1 MSNELHGQKQ
11 AQEKQQTSN
20 QAPKKKGEKEW
31 EEEHKGTVEKTRE
44 REVRGREWESSD
56 KAESQRLQG
65 ETVTKKDGGIKQC
78 NQGKY
83 QFWFEDESGKDGN
96 CKNAGSLIMRVA
108 IPKYLSTSLVDV
120 DIHPTYVSVVI
131 KSKILRVVLPVEI
144 LSDKSV
150 ARRSAA
156 SGYLELVMPKVDPNA
171 IAIGLGHVRDHGK
184 DRKAMKELGSDYNQ
198 STAKETESKENAT
211 QKKREHLGQSLMK
224 EARMIDSLKIIQN
237 QGLEVKNSV
246 LSNCDEDDNDDGPPP
261 LY

>member
-96 CKNAGSLIMRVA
+96 AKNAGSLIMRVA
-108 IPKYLSTSLVDV
+108 IPRL
-120 DIHPTYVSVVI
+120 
-131 KSKILRVVLPVEI
+131 
-144 LSDKSV
+144 
-150 ARRSAA
+150 
-156 SGYLELVMPKVDPNA
+156 
-171 IAIGLGHVRDHGK
+171 
-184 DRKAMKELGSDYNQ
+184 
-198 STAKETESKENAT
+198 
-211 QKKREHLGQSLMK
+211 
-224 EARMIDSLKIIQN
+224 
-237 QGLEVKNSV
+237 
-246 LSNCDEDDNDDGPPP
+246 LSNPRRCRHPSNVR
-261 LY
+261 